1 MFDSLSDKL
10 QDIIAKTAGQKE
22 LTQDNMQEALREI
35 RRAHNNINTGEGN
48 NSITVNKDNNT
59 INSGDGDNKYVITSS
74 SNTITSGKGNNSIGV
89 QGDDNN
95 ITTQNA
101 KGDINIYG
109 NNNTVSNTRGENH
122 VTISGNNNT
131 YSTMTG
137 SKEINIIGNT
147 NNILS
152 GSGDDQIEV
161 KGDNNTIES
170 TSGNNEISIKGDS
183 NTIQGGAGKDNIKIN
198 GDNNTANGGAES
210 DSFMVSNGNNNTIDG
225 EGGERNTLIDNGK
238 NTVYT
243 NAVDITPRPFELN
256 IKVDIGSG
264 SDKYISTSISFN
276 LFDFS
281 VDFSTAEGALESLES
296 IDEMLSSV
304 SDQLLNIGNT
314 INRLESVAEAQSIK
328 LNNLISFRSTM
339 RDADIAEESSNYIR
353 YQILQQASATLLASS
368 RNLKAQN
375 VIGLLNSV

>member
-1 MFDSLSDKL
+1 
-10 QDIIAKTAGQKE
+10 
-22 LTQDNMQEALREI
+22 
-35 RRAHNNINTGEGN
+35 
-48 NSITVNKDNNT
+48 
-59 INSGDGDNKYVITSS
+59 
-74 SNTITSGKGNNSIGV
+74 
-89 QGDDNN
+89 
-95 ITTQNA
+95 
-101 KGDINIYG
+101 
-109 NNNTVSNTRGENH
+109 
-122 VTISGNNNT
+122 
-131 YSTMTG
+131 
-137 SKEINIIGNT
+137 
-147 NNILS
+147 
-152 GSGDDQIEV
+152 
-161 KGDNNTIES
+161 
-170 TSGNNEISIKGDS
+170 
-183 NTIQGGAGKDNIKIN
+183 
-198 GDNNTANGGAES
+198 
-210 DSFMVSNGNNNTIDG
+210 MVSNGNNNTIDG

-314 INRLESVAEAQSIK
+314 INRLESVSEAQSIK

-339 RDADIAEESSNYIR
+339 RDVDIAEESSNYIR

-375 VIGLLNSV
+375 VIGLLNSVNKT

>member
-1 MFDSLSDKL
+1 MFLPASATVEASLVIPL
-10 QDIIAKTAGQKE
+10 YIYAVLAV
-22 LTQDNMQEALREI
+22 A
-35 RRAHNNINTGEGN
+35 
-48 NSITVNKDNNT
+48 
-59 INSGDGDNKYVITSS
+59 YVIQ
-74 SNTITSGKGNNSIGV
+74 IIG
-89 QGDDNN
+89 
-95 ITTQNA
+95 I
-101 KGDINIYG
+101 K
-109 NNNTVSNTRGENH
+109 
-122 VTISGNNNT
+122 
-131 YSTMTG
+131 STMYKAMYNSTRQLAAYAYAVERTERFSG
-137 SKEINIIGNT
+137 AAAKKAVTSALAKQYL
-147 NNILS
+147 LS
-152 GSGDDQIEV
+152 SLPGEYISQNRISRGQSGIRVYAGFSEQF
-161 KGDNNTIES
+161 
-170 TSGNNEISIKGDS
+170 NNEISIKGDA
-183 NTIQGGAGKDNIKIN
+183 NTIQGGAGQDNIKIN
-198 GDNNTANGGAES
+198 GDNNIANGGAES

-314 INRLESVAEAQSIK
+314 INRLESVSEAQSIK

-375 VIGLLNSV
+375 VIGLLGSINS

>member
-1 MFDSLSDKL
+1 MLGDK
-10 QDIIAKTAGQKE
+10 K
-22 LTQDNMQEALREI
+22 
-35 RRAHNNINTGEGN
+35 
-48 NSITVNKDNNT
+48 
-59 INSGDGDNKYVITSS
+59 
-74 SNTITSGKGNNSIGV
+74 
-89 QGDDNN
+89 
-95 ITTQNA
+95 
-101 KGDINIYG
+101 
-109 NNNTVSNTRGENH
+109 
-122 VTISGNNNT
+122 VTI
-131 YSTMTG
+131 
-137 SKEINIIGNT
+137 IGT
-147 NNILS
+147 NNDVTT
-152 GSGDDQIEV
+152 GAGDDQIEV

-183 NTIQGGAGKDNIKIN
+183 NTIQGGEGQDNIKIN
-198 GDNNTANGGAES
+198 GDNNIANGGAES

-314 INRLESVAEAQSIK
+314 INRLESVSEAQSIK

-375 VIGLLNSV
+375 VIGLLNSVNKT

>member
-1 MFDSLSDKL
+1 MVSS
-10 QDIIAKTAGQKE
+10 G
-22 LTQDNMQEALREI
+22 
-35 RRAHNNINTGEGN
+35 HNNI
-48 NSITVNKDNNT
+48 
-59 INSGDGDNKYVITSS
+59 
-74 SNTITSGKGNNSIGV
+74 
-89 QGDDNN
+89 
-95 ITTQNA
+95 
-101 KGDINIYG
+101 
-109 NNNTVSNTRGENH
+109 
-122 VTISGNNNT
+122 
-131 YSTMTG
+131 
-137 SKEINIIGNT
+137 
-147 NNILS
+147 
-152 GSGDDQIEV
+152 
-161 KGDNNTIES
+161 
-170 TSGNNEISIKGDS
+170 
-183 NTIQGGAGKDNIKIN
+183 
-198 GDNNTANGGAES
+198 
-210 DSFMVSNGNNNTIDG
+210 IDG
-225 EGGERNTLIDNGK
+225 ESGDRNTLIDNGK

-375 VIGLLNSV
+375 VFALLNSVNKT